1 MWNGTVY
8 AILMSMKMPNI
19 LLERNVMKPQR
30 LILYTIC
37 HFLVDWACIF
47 LVTGALRQVVPTRE
61 GWLWLIM
68 TYNACAFALQLPL
81 GILADRIGQG
91 WRTAALGA
99 VLVAAGIMCIPVPLL
114 ACVIAGVGNALFHLG
129 GGREVLLLS
138 GARAGPSGVFVASGA
153 VGVWLGVF
161 CARTGAV
168 SSLIPVPVMLCAAFL
183 LNCLGRRE
191 ADASRTWSR
200 DMAAVSLLGAGL
212 LTLTIVLRSW
222 VGTQM
227 SFPWKT
233 GMWGLAVVLA
243 VAAGKALGGLLGDR
257 FRWSRTG
264 LLTLL
269 LAAACFLPSFR
280 YSGAGIAAAILFNTT
295 MSITLAALA
304 RTFGSEH
311 CGMAFGLTT
320 FALFLGLIPDLL
332 QFPDWG
338 ASPQGLCV
346 SCLVSAVLL
355 TSGLMLTKTA
365 EMGRDSP

>member
-1 MWNGTVY
+1 M
-8 AILMSMKMPNI
+8 
-19 LLERNVMKPQR
+19 ERNVMKPER
-30 LILYTIC
+30 LTLYTIC

-47 LVTGALRQVVPTRE
+47 LMTGTLRQVVPTRE
-61 GWLWLIM
+61 GWLWLIL
-68 TYNACAFALQLPL
+68 TYNTCAFALQLPL
-81 GILADRIGQG
+81 GILEDRIGRG
-91 WRTAALGA
+91 WRFAALGA
-99 VLVAAGIMCIPVPLL
+99 VLVVMGFLCAPVPFL
-114 ACVIAGVGNALFHLG
+114 ACVAAGVGNALFHLG

-161 CARTGAV
+161 CARAGAV
-168 SSLIPVPVMLCAAFL
+168 SSMIPIAVMLCAAFL
-183 LNCLGRRE
+183 LDRMGRRG
-191 ADASRTWSR
+191 ADASRIWPGKTS
-200 DMAAVSLLGAGL
+200 AIPLLGAGL

-227 SFPWKT
+227 AFPWKV

-257 FRWSRTG
+257 FGWGRAG
-264 LLTLL
+264 LFTLL
-269 LAAACFLPSFR
+269 LAAVCFLPSFR
-280 YSGAGIAAAILFNTT
+280 FAGFGLVAALLFNTT
-295 MSITLAALA
+295 MAITLAALA

-332 QFPDWG
+332 QLPDWG

-346 SCLVSAVLL
+346 SCLVSAVML
-355 TSGLMLTKTA
+355 TTGLILTKTA
-365 EMGRDSP
+365 GKGSGSP